1 MQTNIL
7 CSLSFLNLHIFIN
20 SLDRQKIDVL
30 VHHNLLIKRDYKV
43 RFDQLE
49 QFVALGVLRHF
60 RQAAEKTK
68 ISTSALTRSIQT
80 LEDEMGYELV
90 TRSTRSVKLTPEGE
104 LFLDY
109 AKNTLSELENTKK
122 RLFQSVHGN
131 ADEKLIIGYTNKA
144 SNIVPI
150 SCGQFL
156 TQYPHVKIEMQLQEQ
171 HELTRKLQE
180 GEIDISVYSQAVN
193 SIGSDIHL
201 PDQLILFVSKHH
213 PLAQKNDISKHQLDS
228 YSAFGCFSQSK
239 QVQSMLNE
247 AIDSLNKSSTIKMG
261 SIEQVISG
269 IIKSDS
275 FAIAS
280 IEHANT
286 VAEHTDLVQL
296 KTNKDLSHEQ
306 LIVQTNQQTTVTE
319 HLAHLLSLIKK
330 AATTLN

>member
-1 MQTNIL
+1 M
-7 CSLSFLNLHIFIN
+7 
-20 SLDRQKIDVL
+20 
-30 VHHNLLIKRDYKV
+30 
-43 RFDQLE
+43 
-49 QFVALGVLRHF
+49 
-60 RQAAEKTK
+60 
-68 ISTSALTRSIQT
+68 
-80 LEDEMGYELV
+80 
-90 TRSTRSVKLTPEGE
+90 
-104 LFLDY
+104 
-109 AKNTLSELENTKK
+109 
-122 RLFQSVHGN
+122 
-131 ADEKLIIGYTNKA
+131 
-144 SNIVPI
+144 PI

-156 TQYPHVKIEMQLQEQ
+156 AQYPHVKIEMQLQEQ

>member
-1 MQTNIL
+1 M
-7 CSLSFLNLHIFIN
+7 
-20 SLDRQKIDVL
+20 
-30 VHHNLLIKRDYKV
+30 

-156 TQYPHVKIEMQLQEQ
+156 AQYPHVKIEMQLQEQ

-201 PDQLILFVSKHH
+201 PDQLILFV
-213 PLAQKNDISKHQLDS
+213 SKHQLDS